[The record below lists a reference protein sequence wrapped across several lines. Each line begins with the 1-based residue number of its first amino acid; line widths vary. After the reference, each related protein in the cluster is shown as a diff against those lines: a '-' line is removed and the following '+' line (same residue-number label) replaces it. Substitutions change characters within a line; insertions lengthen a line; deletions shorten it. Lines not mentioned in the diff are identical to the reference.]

1 MISKIHIAIVFLVFI
16 ACNDSVDQN
25 HEEDPIVASV
35 FDNNLYYSAFQPMLQ
50 QEATPE
56 DSIQYA
62 RAIIEKWVR
71 DAILMHEAE
80 KNIPADLDIQK
91 MVDDYRSSLILM
103 NYTQNIVHSNLDTF
117 ISEGQLNAYYEENKS
132 QFKLEEPV
140 VQCFFTKINEESE
153 ELDNVEKLWK
163 DRDYEGL
170 ASLDEEIFE
179 IILDNQDQWISWK
192 DINSLIPKSFWSY
205 NEVKDKNVRMKS
217 EGGFKYFL
225 KIYDSVDK
233 NETPPLSY
241 IEDQAKKVIL
251 HKRQTE
257 LLDKLKEDLYNKY
270 AESNNVKINF

>member
-1 MISKIHIAIVFLVFI
+1 MIRAFQIAIFFSVLLS
-16 ACNDSVDQN
+16 CNNSVDQN
-25 HEEDPIVASV
+25 HEDDPIVASV
-35 FDNNLYYSAFQPMLQ
+35 FDNNLYFSAFQPMLQ

-80 KNIPADLDIQK
+80 KNIPADLDIKK

-103 NYTQNIVHSNLDTF
+103 NYTQSIVHSNLDTF

-140 VQCFFTKINEESE
+140 VLCFFTKISEESE
-153 ELDNVEKLWK
+153 DLDKVEDLWK
-163 DRDYEGL
+163 ERDYEAL
-170 ASLDEEIFE
+170 ADLDEEVFE
-179 IILDNQDQWISWK
+179 FILDNQDQWISWK

-205 NEVKDKNVRMKS
+205 NEVKDKNVRIKS
-217 EGGFKYFL
+217 SGGFKYFL

-257 LLDKLKEDLYNKY
+257 LLDKLKEDLYEKY
-270 AESNNVKINF
+270 SESNNVKINF